1 MLTSNSQ
8 ASAWLFLQSS
18 GVKCLCHH
26 TQLSLFS
33 FLNTI
38 CSFTLYASSSWT
50 AEEHAVVPADTQGT
64 FILIAQVL
72 KELTIFCFYVTQYLF
87 FLHILWLIF
96 FLHPGFFFFFLL
108 YSIWIHNLC
117 LATDFIQPPFIFSV
131 LMEPLLCFIEIKVS

>member
-96 FLHPGFFFFFLL
+96 FLHPGFFFFFAVL
-108 YSIWIHNLC
+108 YLD
-117 LATDFIQPPFIFSV
+117 T
-131 LMEPLLCFIEIKVS
+131 